1 MNTYSWDCSLV
12 AVFMSMEAGL
22 GEGITAE
29 FYADVL
35 SDISGPT
42 DSAETVSNKN
52 ICYMCPM

>member
-1 MNTYSWDCSLV
+1 V

-29 FYADVL
+29 VYADVL

-42 DSAETVSNKN
+42 DSAQTVSNKN
-52 ICYMCPM
+52 IYYMCPM